1 MRTSFGPILAT
12 ILTPALLLGASPA
25 CADET
30 DPPRSITVTGAATL
44 VSDYRFRGI
53 SQTDKRF
60 AVQGTFTVASKS
72 GLYATVWGS
81 SIDDYVF
88 NGADQEIDLSA
99 GFKKTV
105 RGATID
111 VGVLYYY
118 YPGSGGIDSDFFEPY
133 ASVSYTHG
141 PVTAKG
147 SVAYA
152 PRQSALRVVPG
163 LSKKEDNLYVAG
175 DVSGGIPNTPVSL
188 SAHIGHNFGPSYL
201 SIGKGYTDFGIGASV
216 TRKNITLGV
225 QYVDTDGDFITPSG
239 RNASKGAV
247 LLSLGASF

>member
-1 MRTSFGPILAT
+1 MRTSFGLTLALT
-12 ILTPALLLGASPA
+12 FFAIATPAFAG
-25 CADET
+25 DT
-30 DPPRSITVTGAATL
+30 DPPPSVTVSGGVTL

-72 GLYATVWGS
+72 GFYATVWGS

-99 GFKKTV
+99 GYKKSFG
-105 RGATID
+105 GAAVD

-133 ASVSYTHG
+133 ASVSYTFG

-147 SVAYA
+147 SAAYA
-152 PRQSALRVVPG
+152 PKQSALRVVTG
-163 LSKKEDNLYVAG
+163 VTEKQDNLYVAG
-175 DVSGGIPNTPVSL
+175 DLSGGIPNTPVSL

-201 SIGKGYTDFGIGASV
+201 SIGKEYTDFSLGASV
-216 TRKNITLGV
+216 TRKNVTIGV
-225 QYVDTDGDFITPSG
+225 QYVDTDDVFITPSG
-239 RNASKGAV
+239 RNASKGGV
-247 LLSLGASF
+247 VFSLGATF